1 MSAYCHYINAPG
13 PTLDQTN
20 TGRAINELQL
30 FLGRYPESQR
40 RDSCNTLIHNLHV
53 KLEDKAFEIS
63 KQYLHTRYYKS
74 AIVAFDNLLKDYPDT
89 RYREEILFLKL
100 RAQYLLASKSILSKQ
115 EERYA
120 AIEKQYHDFVDAYKT
135 SKHLREAESIYKN
148 AQTELV
154 RLQTY
159 VPETY
164 IDRAKYRDAIK
175 LLNTKL
181 KQPKNEHTEYQTFL
195 LHKALYLR
203 AIQGKKEERETR
215 SVQALGR
222 FDELA
227 GQVQNPKWLKQMGK
241 YRKNLESRQ
250 AVVEEEPAESSS
262 K

>member
-20 TGRAINELQL
+20 TSRAINELQL

-40 RDSCNTLIHNLHV
+40 RDSCNALIQTLHV
-53 KLEDKAFEIS
+53 KLEDKAFDIA

-89 RYREEILFLKL
+89 RYREEVLFLKL
-100 RAQYLLASKSILSKQ
+100 RSQYLLASKSILKKQ

-120 AIEKQYHDFVDAYKT
+120 AIEKQYQEFVDGYPK

-148 AQTELV
+148 GTSELD

-164 IDRAKYRDAIK
+164 IDRGQYKEAIK
-175 LLNTKL
+175 LLNNKL
-181 KQPKNEHTEYQTFL
+181 KEPKGEHTEYQSFL

-203 AIQGKKEERETR
+203 AIKAKQAERETR
-215 SVQALGR
+215 STHALGR

-227 GQVQNPKWLKQMGK
+227 GTVENPKWLKQMGK
-241 YRKNLESRQ
+241 YRENLESRQ
-250 AVVEEEPAESSS
+250 GKQEDTESTQ